1 MSEDRH
7 RPSEPYSP
15 RPSDLIADRL
25 HILAAWALRTGVSLT
40 IDGWIVDGHG
50 LLDLAEQQARAEE
63 ELIARWQAFRDHY
76 VAYTATTKERDEVLR
91 VAIGEMEQRRSDGET
106 RKSLRLCKLRR
117 PPLAK
122 VRAAVAEA
130 RRAAG

>member
-1 MSEDRH
+1 M
-7 RPSEPYSP
+7 
-15 RPSDLIADRL
+15 IADRL
-25 HILAAWALRTGVSLT
+25 HVLAAWALRAKITLT
-40 IDGWIVDGHG
+40 VDGWIVDGHA
-50 LLDLAEQQARAEE
+50 LLDLAEQQTAAES
-63 ELIARWQAFRDHY
+63 ELVARWQAFRDYY
-76 VAYTATTKERDEVLR
+76 VSYTTTTREREQVLR
-91 VAIGEMEQRRSDGET
+91 VAIGDMEQRRGDSDT